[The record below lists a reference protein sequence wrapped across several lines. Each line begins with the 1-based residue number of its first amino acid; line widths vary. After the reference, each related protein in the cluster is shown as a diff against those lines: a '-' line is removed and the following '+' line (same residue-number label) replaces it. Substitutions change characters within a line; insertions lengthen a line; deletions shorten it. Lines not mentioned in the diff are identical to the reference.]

1 MQFDHILHNITPE
14 EEAQPISFTGYK
26 HPRINDLSD
35 TEAKKMTGFY
45 HGQLVRLYRQFDLEG
60 YLISIDEARIPLYTG
75 QWTINYPCR
84 YLVHPEEVF
93 LLTLCK
99 VRTD

>member
-1 MQFDHILHNITPE
+1 
-14 EEAQPISFTGYK
+14 
-26 HPRINDLSD
+26 
-35 TEAKKMTGFY
+35 MTGFY

-93 LLTLCK
+93 LFTLCK
-99 VRTD
+99 VRTGRTIQLIADEYFRGKYRRWSLAN

>member
-1 MQFDHILHNITPE
+1 
-14 EEAQPISFTGYK
+14 
-26 HPRINDLSD
+26 
-35 TEAKKMTGFY
+35 MTGFY

-93 LLTLCK
+93 LFI
-99 VRTD
+99 VQGPHRSNNPVDHR